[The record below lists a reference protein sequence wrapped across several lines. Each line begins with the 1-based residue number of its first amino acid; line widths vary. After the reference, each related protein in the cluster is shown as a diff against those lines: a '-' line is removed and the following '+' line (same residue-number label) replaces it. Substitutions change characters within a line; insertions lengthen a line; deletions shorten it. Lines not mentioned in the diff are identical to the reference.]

1 MRFGT
6 NITTQLNKID
16 IKMHGE
22 ETMKDFIRPSPIKNV
37 PLPPSNK
44 IGWPW
49 INECQPTPDMMP
61 NGKPWP
67 KISIVTPSYNQG
79 NYLEETIR
87 SVLLQGYP
95 NLEYIIIDGGSID
108 SSIEIIRKYERCL
121 TYWTSEKDKGQSD
134 AINKGFKRATG
145 EILAWLNSDD
155 YYEPHAIERVAIELN
170 ASENRHIVMGNT
182 RQVDDEGKQVRIWK
196 TRLPTFYSLLNQF
209 RLYLIRGVVVM
220 PTQPSV
226 FWHRNVFEI
235 LGPLR
240 TDLKYVMDYEY
251 WLRMLSNG
259 YRFHQTSCILSNYRF
274 HDLSKNP
281 GNWNNCVPGWKKI
294 GEEYFT
300 KLTTTQQ
307 LFAELYFWFVLF
319 PLSIITLPYRTIS
332 YLLGIKI
339 G

>member
-1 MRFGT
+1 
-6 NITTQLNKID
+6 
-16 IKMHGE
+16 
-22 ETMKDFIRPSPIKNV
+22 MKDFIRPLRINNF
-37 PLPPSNK
+37 PPPPNNK

-49 INECQPTPDMMP
+49 MNECPSMPKIMP

-95 NLEYIIIDGGSID
+95 NLEYLIIDGGSID
-108 SSIEIIRKYERCL
+108 NSIEIIRKYEPWL

-155 YYEPHAIERVAIELN
+155 YYEPNALACIANEIN
-170 ASENRHIVMGNT
+170 ASEDRHIVMGHI
-182 RQVDDEGKQVRIWK
+182 RQVDAEGMQVRVWK
-196 TRLPTFYSLLNQF
+196 TRTPTLFPLMNQF
-209 RLYLIRGVVVM
+209 RLYIIRGLVVM
-220 PTQPSV
+220 PNQPSV
-226 FWHRNVFEI
+226 FWHRKVFDN
-235 LGPLR
+235 LGFLR
-240 TDLKYVMDYEY
+240 TELSYVMDYEY

-259 YRFHQTSCILSNYRF
+259 YRFHKVSSVLSNYRF
-274 HDLSKNP
+274 HALSKTP
-281 GNWNNCVPGWKKI
+281 GHWNNCAPGWKMI
-294 GEEYFT
+294 GKEYVA
-300 KLTTTQQ
+300 KLTPTQK
-307 LFAELYFWFVLF
+307 LFAELYFWFVIF

-332 YLLGIKI
+332 YLLGIKR

>member
-1 MRFGT
+1 MNKCPST
-6 NITTQLNKID
+6 PNI
-16 IKMHGE
+16 
-22 ETMKDFIRPSPIKNV
+22 
-37 PLPPSNK
+37 
-44 IGWPW
+44 
-49 INECQPTPDMMP
+49 MP

-79 NYLEETIR
+79 NYLEESIR

-95 NLEYIIIDGGSID
+95 NLEYLIIDGGSTD
-108 SSIEIIRKYERCL
+108 NSIEIIRKYEPWL

-134 AINKGFKRATG
+134 AINRGFKRATG

-155 YYEPHAIERVAIELN
+155 YYEPHALKRVAMEIN
-170 ASENRHIVMGNT
+170 ASENRYIVMGYL
-182 RQVDDEGKQVRIWK
+182 RQVNAEGKKERIWK
-196 TRLPTFYSLLNQF
+196 TRTPSFYSLLNQF
-209 RLYLIRGVVVM
+209 RLYLIRGLVVM
-220 PTQPSV
+220 PSQPSV
-226 FWHRNVFEI
+226 FWHREVLDN
-235 LGPLR
+235 LGLLR
-240 TDLKYVMDYEY
+240 TELNYVMDYEY
-251 WLRMLSNG
+251 WLRILNNG
-259 YRFHQTSCILSNYRF
+259 YRFHKISCILSNYRF

-294 GEEYFT
+294 GEEYFI

-332 YLLGIKI
+332 YLLGIKR